1 MSKHESTQPASQRN
15 AAFQDG
21 QLEESLSR
29 RAWLGVAF
37 GGAATVLL
45 GQRSWAGLGARV
57 AARTD
62 PAITVFASPSC
73 QCCRRWVDHLEFN
86 TFKVTVHK
94 VGDVTPYKRKH
105 GVPESLWSC
114 HTAVIGPYT
123 IEGHVPVDI
132 IEKMLIER
140 PAILGLAVPGM
151 PEGAPG
157 MDSETPK
164 KYDVIAFNRDGTTEI
179 YATR

>member
-1 MSKHESTQPASQRN
+1 MSKHESSARAT
-15 AAFQDG
+15 

-29 RAWLGVAF
+29 RTWLGVAF
-37 GGAATVLL
+37 GGAATVLV
-45 GQRSWAGLGARV
+45 GQRSWAGLGNGV
-57 AARTD
+57 AGRTD

-73 QCCRRWVDHLEFN
+73 QCCHRWVEHLEVN
-86 TFKVTVHK
+86 AVKVTVQK
-94 VGDVTPYKRKH
+94 VGDVTPYKRKY
-105 GVPESLWSC
+105 GVPEKLWSC
-114 HTAVIGPYT
+114 HTGVIGPYT
-123 IEGHVPVDI
+123 IEGHVPVDL

-157 MDSETPK
+157 MESDTPK
-164 KYDVIAFNRDGTTEI
+164 SYDVIAFKRDGSTEI